1 MWIKSNTMKKLTY
14 TLTIIILTFQLQL
27 IAQDFPWNAYF
38 GGNGADFA
46 TDIKQTSDNGYIIS
60 GYGGDL
66 NSSKYYVVKINL
78 FGDLEWQQILNKD
91 NYTEKA
97 FSILETAEGEYVVV
111 GSATSGNRPWVVK
124 LNGSGEVIW
133 TTEWTDQAPWNSA
146 LIARGTLLPD
156 GRIVV
161 VGAEGQYGSQPNMFI
176 VSSEGQLLEQ
186 RSLVPIVPQGWLSG
200 TFVNHIEATSD
211 GGFILA
217 GTAGSSTS
225 SRAFLWKFDQNAD
238 SIWSRHYTGQNA
250 WMRSAEHVSQLA
262 DGGFLLTGFDAP
274 NGINSCA
281 IRTDSQGNFVWF
293 QVFPDNIY
301 TQATAG
307 IETNDGK
314 LLITEKRYDGIGT
327 SFYQSALLTTDPFG
341 NLLSRQPI
349 MASDSSTT
357 ITNMIKTNDGGF
369 VLAGEINEYLVVN
382 EQDLFVLKSDAL
394 GNISGVTLDY
404 VWPGDV
410 NYDGMVDMDDF
421 MILGLTAGAS
431 GPARW
436 NASIDWM
443 PQYVTDW
450 ADTVVTGV
458 NFKHADTDGNGV
470 VAIDDT
476 LAILVNYGQNRS
488 IQKTHNA
495 SSAYDLDL
503 FLKTEEA
510 FLIEDQIVSIP
521 VHLGSAEK
529 PVEDIYGLSFNIS
542 PDTNQIVPST
552 VKIDFQNNWLGDIPA
567 TCWTIQQNAGN
578 NTIDFGLTKIDQ
590 NMSSGSGLLGMLTFK
605 LQQELNPG
613 QTIILQLNINSLKA
627 YQIDL
632 VPLALSS
639 GSFEI
644 PVTNS
649 ITGVYTRLEDEITV
663 GPNPTNRRLFFDKLK
678 AGSEIRIYTLA
689 SQLINQW
696 VASESHTETVLNN
709 PGVYIIEIG
718 KNQEI
723 KRFKIVV
730 R

>member
-1 MWIKSNTMKKLTY
+1 MKKLTY
-14 TLTIIILTFQLQL
+14 TLTISFLVFQLQL
-27 IAQDFPWNAYF
+27 FAQDFPWNAYF

-97 FSILETAEGEYVVV
+97 FSILETAAGEYIVV
-111 GSATSGNRPWVVK
+111 GTATSGNRPWLVK
-124 LNGSGEVIW
+124 LNGSGDVIW
-133 TTEWTDQAPWNSA
+133 TTEWTDQAPFNSA
-146 LIARGTLLPD
+146 LLARGTLLPD
-156 GRIVV
+156 GRIVII
-161 VGAEGQYGSQPNMFI
+161 GAEGQYGSQPNMFI

-238 SIWSRHYTGQNA
+238 SIWTRHYTGETA
-250 WMRSAEHVSQLA
+250 AMRSAEHVSQLA

-274 NGINSCA
+274 NGNNSCA
-281 IRTDSQGNFVWF
+281 IRTDEQGNFVWF
-293 QVFPDNIY
+293 QLFPDNIY

-307 IETNDGK
+307 IETNDGN
-314 LLITEKRYDGIGT
+314 LLITEKRFDGIGT
-327 SFYQSALLTTDPFG
+327 SFYQSAMITTDAAG

-357 ITNMIKTNDGGF
+357 ITNMVKTNDGGF

-458 NFKHADTDGNGV
+458 NFKHADTDGNGLV
-470 VAIDDT
+470 TIDDT
-476 LAILVNYGQNRS
+476 LAISVNYGQNRTV
-488 IQKTHNA
+488 QKIKNA
-495 SSAYDLDL
+495 AITNGFDL
-503 FLKTEEA
+503 FLKTEDA
-510 FLIEDQIVSIP
+510 FLIEDRIVSIP

-529 PVEDIYGLSFNIS
+529 PVENIYGLRFNVS
-542 PDTNQIVPST
+542 SDTNLIVSST
-552 VKIDFQNNWLGDIPA
+552 VKIDFQDNWLGDIPSA
-567 TCWTIQQNAGN
+567 IWTIQQNAGN

-590 NMSSGSGLLGMLTFK
+590 NMSSGSGLLGMLSFK
-605 LQQELNPG
+605 LKQELNPG
-613 QTIILQLNINSLKA
+613 QTIILHINITSVSA
-627 YQIDL
+627 HHIDL
-632 VPLALSS
+632 EPLELSS

-649 ITGVYTRLEDEITV
+649 ITGVNNSVEDEITV
-663 GPNPTNRRLFFDKLK
+663 GPNPTNGKLFFDKLK
-678 AGSEIRIYTLA
+678 AGSEIRIYSLA

-696 VASESHTETVLNN
+696 VATESQTETVLTN